1 MGVFRRYPPPRQRG
15 RFFLSAAAATV
26 DLTVA
31 VSTGDDDAQESSAG
45 IVTLSGTATSVS
57 SSAPRFMY
65 ILRGVNIPADATIV
79 EAYAELWP
87 TDSAQDSPNLTV
99 RGQINP
105 ANLVATNEN
114 ISTRTFTS
122 AGVVWN
128 AADVGTAAYRQSPNI
143 SGVIQEIVDDPGWTQ
158 GGDIGIVLI
167 NIAGSFRVSTYNGNV
182 SQAPRL
188 YVKYSTGGGGGAQTV
203 PLNTLNLTVSAV
215 ALTVAPGAVSP
226 SLTTLTA
233 PLSAVQLN
241 VSAAVGVL
249 LSTLSGGATVDDL
262 VVAPGGIALLI
273 DELTAAAEVIDLTV
287 APGAIAAALS
297 TLSSAGSTVTLTI
310 GQDAATITLG
320 TLTAAGEVVDLT
332 VIAGAVDVLLN
343 VLTAV
348 GGAVTVGVTPGGVTL
363 TFNTFTLL
371 TQALHLVVSQGIGLG
386 TLTAASAAESLSVVP
401 GAMAVLLATAAHV
414 LSAVPFQITP
424 GPVVIDVET
433 LLAAIEV
440 VASSVSGIGA
450 DVTVLIQVVTG
461 LLAPVEI
468 GVIPGDMLVPLQTMT
483 PALSIE
489 QLLVFMMLG
498 CVLLGDRANYQNTVA
513 DFRRYLVTVADHGG
527 CCE

>member
-128 AADVGTAAYRQSPNI
+128 AADVGTAAYKRSPNI
-143 SGVIQEIVDDPGWTQ
+143 AGVIQEIVDDPGWTQ
-158 GGDIGIVLI
+158 GDDIGIVLI

-188 YVKYSTGGGGGAQTV
+188 YVKYSTGGGGAQTV
-203 PLNTLNLTVSAV
+203 PLNTLNLTASAV

-226 SLTTLTA
+226 SLATLTA

-241 VSAAVGVL
+241 VSAVVGVL

-273 DELTAAAEVIDLTV
+273 AELTAAAEVIDLTV
-287 APGAIAAALS
+287 VPGAMAAALNA
-297 TLSSAGSTVTLTI
+297 LSWAGSPVTLTM
-310 GQDAATITLG
+310 GRDGATITRG
-320 TLTAAGEVVDLT
+320 TLTAAGEAVDLT

-348 GGAVTVGVTPGGVTL
+348 GGAVAVGVTPDGVTL

-371 TQALHLVVSQGIGLG
+371 TQALHLAVGQGIGLG
-386 TLTAASAAESLSVVP
+386 TLTATSAAESLSVVP

-440 VASSVSGIGA
+440 VAASVSGIGA